1 MGWTRNAFASTSAI
15 FAESEKSLST
25 LNAAL
30 LTAGDNGLSVTQSI
44 RAAILNNRYTSAR
57 AYLRKA
63 ERIFTHKLPTIVQ
76 SSPLRDLGRFAS
88 VAFSGATPIIYA
100 ATYTIPTARELVG
113 QHLSYIPNY
122 DYSTNRYVINR
133 GLNKNSTTVTI
144 SNVRF
149 INSTSIQYMETRV
162 NSDNDNVS
170 TPTRTI
176 NRAISPSTP
185 AVVYLYA
192 FTKLSAIP
200 GFPPVPRFP
209 GVRVRVYEPK
219 EADAHLYNNL
229 FSSYINPKDY
239 VAFPIY
245 AILLDDVYIDHSS
258 RSKEYSEA
266 KILLNGI
273 NIPIDSLLSAVKKN
287 IPDASDDEDLR
298 VTDVFLMNAINIQS
312 TTQAGMAYLYEYFY
326 SLYLSST
333 DRSVGTVRWNRSTYG
348 IKITESDYNFHMRFD
363 TISSAIVAGIRTT
376 YGRVITPEGVV
387 TFQEPSSPGTSVHRV
402 VTMTQLSAYTIIDYP
417 SGNIKRVD
425 IALDTDKDSLGY
437 ANFCIPLILGVMAKL
452 PTITLREQVFLESFV
467 RVNHSLREFYVK
479 WYVEWQDEILLAAVI
494 AISLWLDGGLSAKAF
509 ITKFSIAV
517 GVNAALTALL
527 ADIDDPYARLAIT
540 LAVTYITLDSG
551 SISIDTFDLSNPEVL
566 INLVSA
572 VGNTYHQ
579 VKFDKLQQ
587 EDEEVSAENEERTK
601 LLEEVRNGLGTT
613 AAQDLLLN
621 VQLNDV
627 RSYEEPSVFF
637 SRTLNTNPGTLAY
650 EELSKYYDSKKTLP
664 RLDPRKLIS

>member
-15 FAESEKSLST
+15 FAEPEKSLST

-76 SSPLRDLGRFAS
+76 SSPLRDPDRFTS

-100 ATYTIPTARELVG
+100 VTYKIPTARELVG
-113 QHLSYIPNY
+113 QHLSHISNY
-122 DYSTNRYVINR
+122 SYRTNRYVINR

-144 SNVRF
+144 SNIRF
-149 INSTSIQYMETRV
+149 IDSTSIQYMETRV

-185 AVVYLYA
+185 AMVYLYA
-192 FTKLSAIP
+192 VTE
-200 GFPPVPRFP
+200 FP

-229 FSSYINPKDY
+229 SSSYIDPKDY

-273 NIPIDSLLSAVKKN
+273 NIPIDSLLSTVKKN

-333 DRSVGTVRWNRSTYG
+333 DLSVGTVRWNIPTYG

-452 PTITLREQVFLESFV
+452 PTISLREQVFLESFV

-572 VGNTYHQ
+572 VGNTYQQ